1 MKKIPEE
8 SGAQAGTIN
17 TIVGKGS
24 VAEGVYHI
32 DGGIRI
38 DGELRGELSASDSVT
53 VGPSGDVNVDMLK
66 AKSMVIGGRVTG
78 KLEVS
83 GHTRLQATSVF
94 LGELRTRLLV
104 VDEGA
109 VFHGEL
115 LVGTEQGTDEV
126 VRVEQALESGG
137 ADGRSD
143 EAVER

>member
-1 MKKIPEE
+1 MKNIPEE
-8 SGAQAGTIN
+8 SNTQTSTIN

-24 VAEGVYHI
+24 VVEGVYQI

-38 DGELRGELSASDSVT
+38 DGELKGELSASDTVI

-78 KLEVS
+78 KLEVL

-94 LGELRTRLLV
+94 AGELRTRLLV

-115 LVGTEQGTDEV
+115 LAGT
-126 VRVEQALESGG
+126 
-137 ADGRSD
+137 GRGD
-143 EAVER
+143 DKG